1 MYVDLNLRQGLT
13 LPLLGPVRKQPLV
26 FSYSIYLLENSNLG
40 CLAYRVK
47 QPNPG
52 RTNSVLIRA
61 AHLHPSMCSEHLV
74 DGVGVLRAAG
84 IGLIVGDDENQPPLC
99 VGHDVDMLG

>member
-26 FSYSIYLLENSNLG
+26 FSYSIYLLENSILV
-40 CLAYRVK
+40 CRAYRVK

-52 RTNSVLIRA
+52 RINSVQIRA
-61 AHLHPSMCSEHLV
+61 GHLHPSMCSEHL
-74 DGVGVLRAAG
+74 DAGEGVLRAAG
-84 IGLIVGDDENQPPLC
+84 IGQSRG
-99 VGHDVDMLG
+99 